1 MKRAL
6 LSSVMIVF
14 AVLCFFAGLPM
25 PASGQDSQALR
36 EGIEQYNQENYE
48 EAILPLTR
56 ARTEAP
62 LSAEAAFYLGMAFR
76 QINDLPNAYRQ
87 FEDSVNLKPLS
98 DNAILEFIEVST
110 LVGRLDVAKKWI
122 AVAEEHKVYPA
133 RVAFLKG
140 VTLAREEKY
149 DAAIAAFENAK
160 RTEPAYAQPADLQ
173 IGVCYLNQR
182 KYVLARDRF
191 QAAVTKDP
199 LSDMASYARR
209 YQEAAE
215 QQRYRER
222 PLRLTIG
229 VTGQY
234 DSNYRTLAEPY
245 GPAPAAFADYLANQD
260 RRGFAMQ
267 NMARLDYVPLLPAP
281 FIFTAGYAA
290 MNTLHQRYGTDNDT
304 FANSFT
310 VAPGIS
316 NENFAVNLVANYTH
330 NLKRDPGYNR
340 YSESA
345 SVGPLFRYLLSR
357 NHILEV
363 SGAFTR
369 KNFFRVVS
377 NPEYED
383 QSSRGMES
391 SLNWVW
397 LFRENAIFNLKF
409 GYTFDSAEGSHYD
422 NRGYRGSANLIYPL
436 LDVLRLQLGGEFYLQ
451 DYRNENVFFDNIT
464 RKDRTYTGTVGL
476 TWSVLR
482 HVDVIA
488 QYLYTRVNSNIYI
501 YDYQRDVCSLGM
513 ELKF

>member
-1 MKRAL
+1 
-6 LSSVMIVF
+6 MIVF

-160 RTEPAYAQPADLQ
+160 RIEPAYAQPADLQ

-209 YQEAAE
+209 YQEAA
-215 QQRYRER
+215 
-222 PLRLTIG
+222 
-229 VTGQY
+229 
-234 DSNYRTLAEPY
+234 
-245 GPAPAAFADYLANQD
+245 
-260 RRGFAMQ
+260 
-267 NMARLDYVPLLPAP
+267 
-281 FIFTAGYAA
+281 
-290 MNTLHQRYGTDNDT
+290 
-304 FANSFT
+304 
-310 VAPGIS
+310 
-316 NENFAVNLVANYTH
+316 
-330 NLKRDPGYNR
+330 
-340 YSESA
+340 
-345 SVGPLFRYLLSR
+345 
-357 NHILEV
+357 
-363 SGAFTR
+363 
-369 KNFFRVVS
+369 
-377 NPEYED
+377 
-383 QSSRGMES
+383 
-391 SLNWVW
+391 
-397 LFRENAIFNLKF
+397 
-409 GYTFDSAEGSHYD
+409 
-422 NRGYRGSANLIYPL
+422 
-436 LDVLRLQLGGEFYLQ
+436 
-451 DYRNENVFFDNIT
+451 
-464 RKDRTYTGTVGL
+464 
-476 TWSVLR
+476 
-482 HVDVIA
+482 
-488 QYLYTRVNSNIYI
+488 
-501 YDYQRDVCSLGM
+501 
-513 ELKF
+513 